1 MLIFSMPI
9 FNKNQN
15 RWDQLLSFCVETR
28 VMRDGNPSMLYPL
41 ETVSIESN
49 LTVLY
54 ISIVMCVCVEQ
65 WNWLV

>member
-1 MLIFSMPI
+1 
-9 FNKNQN
+9 
-15 RWDQLLSFCVETR
+15 
-28 VMRDGNPSMLYPL
+28 MRDGNPSMLYPL